1 MPDGP
6 KVLIVEDHPT
16 MRGAMRMVL
25 EEGGYRITDAAEGR
39 EALGLVREDPP
50 DLVLLDL
57 HVPGMSG
64 AEILDA
70 IRSDRSVAGTR
81 VIVVTADGEEERER
95 MLASGAD
102 AYLTK
107 PFSPSA
113 LLGAAERVLG
123 RTSEEA

>member
-1 MPDGP
+1 MQDDPR
-6 KVLIVEDHPT
+6 VLIVEDHLT

-25 EEGGYRITDAAEGR
+25 EGGGYRISEAADGR
-39 EALGLVREDPP
+39 GALEFVRDDPP

-57 HVPGMSG
+57 HVPGVSG
-64 AEILDA
+64 PEILDA
-70 IRSDRSVAGTR
+70 IRSDPSAANTR

-107 PFSPSA
+107 PFSPAA
-113 LLGAAERVLG
+113 LLGVAAQALG
-123 RTSEEA
+123 RIAEEA